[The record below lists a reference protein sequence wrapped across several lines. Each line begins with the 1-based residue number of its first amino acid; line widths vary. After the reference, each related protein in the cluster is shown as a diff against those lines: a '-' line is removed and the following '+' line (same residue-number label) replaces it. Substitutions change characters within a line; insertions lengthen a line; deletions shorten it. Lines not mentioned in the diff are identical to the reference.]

1 MKTSALNMLLT
12 SEEGERS
19 RTVEGQRQVW
29 QWRRR
34 RVLVLVRGVG
44 TPTHCLS
51 VFDAWLTGSLR

>member
-1 MKTSALNMLLT
+1 MKTSALNMLLS

-34 RVLVLVRGVG
+34 RVLVRGVG

-51 VFDAWLTGSLR
+51 VFDA